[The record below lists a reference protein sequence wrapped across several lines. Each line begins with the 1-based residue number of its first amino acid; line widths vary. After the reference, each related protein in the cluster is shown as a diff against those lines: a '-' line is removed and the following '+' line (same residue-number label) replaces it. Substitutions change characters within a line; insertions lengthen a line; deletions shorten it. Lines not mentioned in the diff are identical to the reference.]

1 MLLLPRQVLRV
12 ARLFSFFSFF
22 SFCLALWGV
31 KSMRA
36 NRGILADLREVYRKY
51 S

>member
-1 MLLLPRQVLRV
+1 MLLLPGQVLKV
-12 ARLFSFFSFF
+12 ARLFS
-22 SFCLALWGV
+22 LALWGD

-36 NRGILADLREVYRKY
+36 NRGILADLYEVYRKY